1 MVIVI
6 VPYIRIV
13 RRGNYEEG
21 RVTRNDI
28 TLHIG
33 VFINIQICTKG
44 YCLRCRIS
52 LVQKK
57 RSEKVNIH

>member
-6 VPYIRIV
+6 VPYGRIV
-13 RRGNYEEG
+13 RRGNYDED

-28 TLHIG
+28 TFVIVLYRG
-33 VFINIQICTKG
+33 VYKCTKG

-57 RSEKVNIH
+57 RSEKVNRH